1 MVVALDS
8 QSKAIEFAWL
18 TTNSESYRFGL
29 STAQSDCLFEP
40 APALTNLLEL
50 VRARPINEDRVH
62 NCVLSVGSSLHYTWN
77 S

>member
-1 MVVALDS
+1 MVALDS
-8 QSKAIEFAWL
+8 HSKAIEFAWL

-29 STAQSDCLFEP
+29 STAQSDGFFQP